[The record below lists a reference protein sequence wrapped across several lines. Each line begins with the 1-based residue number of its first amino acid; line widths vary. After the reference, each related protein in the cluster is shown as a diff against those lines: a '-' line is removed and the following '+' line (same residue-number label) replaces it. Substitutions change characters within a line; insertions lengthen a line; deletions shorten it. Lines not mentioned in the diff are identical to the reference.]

1 MDSVLSAPPSR
12 GGKGGFAPP
21 RRSKIGLPPLAR
33 RARGGRGSGGE
44 GAEGLEG
51 KGRGG
56 WCEVVREGVGRRGSV
71 RGGVGSRMAG
81 GEGGFGAQKD
91 IIVLYYQPYL
101 LDYCPPLVSGPAKTR
116 GAITLRSQNMRSR
129 LGGF

>member
-1 MDSVLSAPPSR
+1 MVRTVFSVPPLAG

-33 RARGGRGSGGE
+33 RARGGKGSGGE

-56 WCEVVREGVGRRGSV
+56 WCEVGWEGVGRCGSV
-71 RGGVGSRMAG
+71 RGGVGARMAG
-81 GEGGFGAQKD
+81 GE
-91 IIVLYYQPYL
+91 V
-101 LDYCPPLVSGPAKTR
+101 V
-116 GAITLRSQNMRSR
+116 
-129 LGGF
+129 